1 MKNLIKSLGGIV
13 LISTAWKAGETL
25 WDDVLKDK
33 TKELA
38 YKFKKKIKKES

>member
-1 MKNLIKSLGGIV
+1 MKNLIKSLGVII
-13 LISTAWKAGETL
+13 LISAAYKAGETL
-25 WDDVLKDK
+25 WDDALKDK